1 MVKPPMAAKDVLE
14 ARFDMHEKQ
23 CVVDK
28 QALWAKLDS
37 IDNKLWIIGG
47 AVIINLM
54 VLVGYLITDGVPWQ
68 PKTVLADRGE
78 RK

>member
-1 MVKPPMAAKDVLE
+1 MATKDVLE
-14 ARFDMHEKQ
+14 AKFEMHEKQ
-23 CVVDK
+23 CVTDK

-54 VLVGYLITDGVPWQ
+54 VLVGYLITEGTPWE
-68 PKTVLADRGE
+68 PKTVIADRGE
-78 RK
+78 RE